1 VSIPLVKES
10 YHQTKLLKS
19 KFGYEFNLFAG
30 MWTLDGSNSI
40 NWKRYDELNLNQEVM
55 TGIRQTLAVFAME
68 MSASYTYIV
77 FQNIKTML
85 KTTNS
90 RVINLATIQNYL
102 STLTKDK
109 EYKLG
114 ALRAFI
120 LDWDERGFPGLEK
133 DVAPYIDSLRLSGM
147 GKGKAVSK
155 GCPHT
160 GAYSMQEQQS
170 ILTWAV
176 NAFDND
182 TLNLKEYAW
191 LLANM
196 YLGSRAVQIRSSTFG
211 DLQFYKSSDGV
222 DNFKLVRVE
231 GKQRSSGF
239 REAVEEIDIDEDLA
253 LLLHNQSQAS
263 IRYVESHFGESVP
276 LNFLHRIPIFLSFDA
291 VRSFRTLHE
300 CLQSMDITHDYLFM
314 RKDEAFS
321 LMERVSRKC
330 EARTTRLNG
339 EYICL
344 RNRRFRY
351 TVGTNAR
358 RRGLGAHHIAKIL
371 GHKDIQ
377 NVKVYV
383 ENTSEALDIIDEA
396 MTSVLAPLA
405 QAFAGTLIGSER
417 DAIRANDP
425 RSRIKSND
433 GSGVGSCGEFGFCA
447 SGGRQCYLC
456 SKFQPWV
463 HGQHQ
468 KVLDSVLTEREDLRR
483 RGASEFV
490 IQSTDR
496 LLLAIEQVVQLCD
509 VAKLEGMGNMNE

>member
-1 VSIPLVKES
+1 MSIPLAS
-10 YHQTKLLKS
+10 TTNHQRKLLKS
-19 KFGYEFNLFAG
+19 KFGYEFELFG
-30 MWTLDGSNSI
+30 DKWKLDGSLSL
-40 NWKRYDELNLNQEVM
+40 NWKLYDDLNLDWSVLE
-55 TGIRQTLAVFAME
+55 GIRRTLAIFAME
-68 MSASYTYIV
+68 MSATYTTIIFRNLREM
-77 FQNIKTML
+77 FQKT
-85 KTTNS
+85 NVHS
-90 RVINLATIQNYL
+90 ISVATIQNYL
-102 STLTKDK
+102 ATLTKDK
-109 EYKLG
+109 EHKLG
-114 ALRAFI
+114 SIRAFI
-120 LDWDERGFPGLEK
+120 LDWDERGFSGLEK
-133 DVAPYIDSLRLSGM
+133 DAALYIDSLRLSGM
-147 GKGKAVSK
+147 DKGKAVSK

-176 NAFDND
+176 NAFDRD
-182 TLNLKEYAW
+182 VLNLREYAW

-196 YLGSRAVQIRSSTFG
+196 YLGSRSVQIRSSTSG
-211 DLQFYKSSDGV
+211 DLKFSKSTDGT
-222 DNFKLVRVE
+222 DNFGLVRVE

-239 REAVEEIDIDEDLA
+239 REAVDEIEIDEDLA
-253 LLLHNQSQAS
+253 LLLHSQSQAS
-263 IRYVESHFGESVP
+263 IRFLEKHFGEPIPSD
-276 LNFLHRIPIFLSFDA
+276 FLHRIPIFLSFQA
-291 VRSFRTLHE
+291 VKSFRTLNE
-300 CLQSMDITHDYLFM
+300 CLQSLDITHDYLFM
-314 RKDEAFS
+314 RKDEASS
-321 LMERVSRKC
+321 LMDKISRKC

-371 GHKDIQ
+371 GHKDTQ

-383 ENTSEALDIIDEA
+383 ENTSEALDVIDEA

-405 QAFAGTLIGSER
+405 QAFAGTLINSER

-433 GSGVGSCGEFGFCA
+433 GSSVGSCGEFGFCA

-463 HGQHQ
+463 HGHHQ
-468 KVLDSVLTEREDLRR
+468 TILDSVLREREALRQ

-496 LLLAIEQVVQLCD
+496 LLLAIEQVVQLCNA
-509 VAKLEGMGNMNE
+509 AKLEGKGSANE